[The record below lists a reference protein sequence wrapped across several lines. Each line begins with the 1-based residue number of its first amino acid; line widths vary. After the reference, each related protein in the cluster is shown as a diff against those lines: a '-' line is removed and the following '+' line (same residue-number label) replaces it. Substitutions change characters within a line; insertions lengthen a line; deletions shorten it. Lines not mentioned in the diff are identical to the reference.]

1 MIYCRFYTADIGHK
15 GILVLAA
22 ANAAPSTTSG
32 CLHAAEG
39 GGVTSLL
46 HFIRGCNRSQPH
58 VDVLKHAIAILAH
71 LSRYPQ
77 LHSSLLASSD
87 CVHILAEQLQMFRD
101 KEV

>member
-1 MIYCRFYTADIGHK
+1 MIYCKLFRADIGHR
-15 GILVLAA
+15 GVLVLGAA
-22 ANAAPSTTSG
+22 YAALSTNSG
-32 CLHAAEG
+32 CPYAAEG
-39 GGVTSLL
+39 GGAVSLL
-46 HFIRGCNRSQPH
+46 QFIRGCNRSQPH
-58 VDVLKHAIAILAH
+58 VDLLKHAVAILAH

>member
-1 MIYCRFYTADIGHK
+1 MIYCRFFTADIGHK
-15 GILVLAA
+15 GILVLVAG
-22 ANAAPSTTSG
+22 NAALSTNSG

-46 HFIRGCNRSQPH
+46 QFIRGCNRSQPH
-58 VDVLKHAIAILAH
+58 VDLLKHAIAILAH

>member
-1 MIYCRFYTADIGHK
+1 MIYCRFFTADIGHK
-15 GILVLAA
+15 GSLVLVAGTAA
-22 ANAAPSTTSG
+22 LSTNSG
-32 CLHAAEG
+32 CLYAAEG

-46 HFIRGCNRSQPH
+46 QFIRGCNRSQPH
-58 VDVLKHAIAILAH
+58 VDLLKHAIAILAH
-71 LSRYPQ
+71 LSCYPQ